1 MLQITTIR
9 LAGISNAAHYL
20 FMDKT
25 AERAKENELICKNCA
40 DALNILQNAIEKEQ
54 ECASISQKSFATD
67 EIAKADALRDKV
79 YAGYKKAVQAC
90 MSIPLKEYVDATTVL
105 NQHIIDYRINTED
118 PLDKESGALMGFIQ
132 DLETVH
138 KPLIETLH
146 LEVFVEH
153 LRLANDTVEKYANV
167 RTDENA
173 AKIAGAM
180 KQARTDCDN
189 AYRDLIA
196 LVHARMLLEGSAAYE
211 SFANFM
217 NTQIAHYK
225 QSMVGRRKT
234 KVVEEEED

>member
-1 MLQITTIR
+1 M
-9 LAGISNAAHYL
+9 
-20 FMDKT
+20 
-25 AERAKENELICKNCA
+25 
-40 DALNILQNAIEKEQ
+40 
-54 ECASISQKSFATD
+54 
-67 EIAKADALRDKV
+67 
-79 YAGYKKAVQAC
+79 
-90 MSIPLKEYVDATTVL
+90 

-196 LVHARMLLEGSAAYE
+196 LVNARMLLEGSAAYE